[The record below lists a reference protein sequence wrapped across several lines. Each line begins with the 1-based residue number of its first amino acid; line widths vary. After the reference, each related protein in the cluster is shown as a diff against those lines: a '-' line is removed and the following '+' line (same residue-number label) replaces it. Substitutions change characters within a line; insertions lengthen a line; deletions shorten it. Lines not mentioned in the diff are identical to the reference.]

1 MNDKN
6 DINNSTDKTAK
17 TDAGG
22 INVVRGAYPFTRYK
36 IAELIVCVIAV
47 VCGLLYLYT
56 DVIGLAVLLP
66 MYALLFAAVTY
77 CRYKDTKALG
87 GHGFAAYLTTACWGF
102 LTVCVAVATAV
113 YFVWY

>member
-1 MNDKN
+1 MMSNMNNINNEDKN
-6 DINNSTDKTAK
+6 TSEKNTNMVQ
-17 TDAGG
+17 G
-22 INVVRGAYPFTRYK
+22 IYPFTRYK

-47 VCGLLYLYT
+47 VCGILYLYT
-56 DVIGLAVLLP
+56 ELISLAVLLP

-102 LTVCVAVATAV
+102 LTVCVAVAAAV